1 MNIEEN
7 LYEKTLVHFATL
19 YLLLGVIE
27 RRLRQRIPITLRE
40 YGESFGQSIWWLV
53 LPENPVQRVRIVRAI
68 KKNNGILENFERFLT
83 LRFWRDIFSGKCY
96 RNLWRPALHRVFN
109 GLPNSLDSQ
118 SYGKV
123 VFHLNQAVEIR
134 NRVAHYDETNASSFD
149 REEELL
155 LWLVNALGSFNEKT
169 S

>member
-53 LPENPVQRVRIVRAI
+53 
-68 KKNNGILENFERFLT
+68 
-83 LRFWRDIFSGKCY
+83 
-96 RNLWRPALHRVFN
+96 
-109 GLPNSLDSQ
+109 
-118 SYGKV
+118 
-123 VFHLNQAVEIR
+123 
-134 NRVAHYDETNASSFD
+134 
-149 REEELL
+149 
-155 LWLVNALGSFNEKT
+155 NALGSFNEKT